1 MKEDAMSDVNKEQ
14 PGPRSDFSSSLDK
27 EVEVLLRSSDYAG
40 QVSLASRFRARL
52 VGVERFGIWVE
63 PAESRKQALEAKGS
77 VEHYFLPWSEVL
89 TVIRFQESEL
99 FQTKKEYRGL
109 RPS

>member
-1 MKEDAMSDVNKEQ
+1 MSELNKEQ

-27 EVEVLLRSSDYAG
+27 EVEVLLRSSDYA
-40 QVSLASRFRARL
+40 QQIALSSRFLARL

-63 PAESRKQALEAKGS
+63 PSDSRKQALADKDS
-77 VEHYFLPWSEVL
+77 VKQYFLPWSEVL
-89 TVIRFQESEL
+89 TVIRFQESDL

>member
-1 MKEDAMSDVNKEQ
+1 MSELNKEQ

-27 EVEVLLRSSDYAG
+27 EVEVLLRSSDYAQ
-40 QVSLASRFRARL
+40 QVALAGRFRARL
-52 VGVERFGIWVE
+52 VGVERYGIWVE
-63 PAESRKQALEAKGS
+63 PSESRNKALAEKAP
-77 VEHYFLPWSEVL
+77 VEQYFLPWSEVL
-89 TVIRFQESEL
+89 TVIRLQESEL